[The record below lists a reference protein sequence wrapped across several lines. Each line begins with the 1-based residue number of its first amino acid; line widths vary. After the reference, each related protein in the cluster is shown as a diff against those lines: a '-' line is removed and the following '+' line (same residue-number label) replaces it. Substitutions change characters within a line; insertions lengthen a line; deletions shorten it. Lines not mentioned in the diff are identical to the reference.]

1 MNPDLR
7 SLEPELT
14 FIKPPHYDDTVTQKS
29 FILLKLKQAQKKG
42 SVAQK
47 TFERVI
53 LEFGV
58 PKKNKKGTMHFM
70 GIRYGARRDD
80 NTPSPQQVKKIK
92 NLSSLPSTSKKPKR
106 HAEPHIAPPAA
117 GS

>member
-1 MNPDLR
+1 VNPDLR

-80 NTPSPQQVKKIK
+80 NTPSPQQVK
-92 NLSSLPSTSKKPKR
+92 NQNVMPSPISPPR
-106 HAEPHIAPPAA
+106 QQVPNPEP
-117 GS
+117 